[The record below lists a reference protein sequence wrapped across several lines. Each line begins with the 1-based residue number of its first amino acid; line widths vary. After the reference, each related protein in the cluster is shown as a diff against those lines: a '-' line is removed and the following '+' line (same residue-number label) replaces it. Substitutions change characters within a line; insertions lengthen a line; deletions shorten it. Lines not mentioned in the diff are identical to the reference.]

1 MTVLASEES
10 IERTVDRPIGGQA
23 VIEGVMIRSPER
35 VATAVRSPDGNIS
48 VQAYPYISLVKR
60 VRGLGLPIFRGI
72 VTFAEMTVL
81 GVRTLTYSASIA
93 IPDEQTESGWKHA
106 LLDWLIT
113 ATAIV
118 AGLGLFLA
126 LPLAVANA
134 FGLTNNPLAFN
145 FVAGTVRATI
155 LLGYLWVLGRVP
167 DLRRVFA
174 YHGAEHK
181 AVFAYEADEELTVA
195 TARRYSRFHPRCG
208 TSFLLIV
215 VFVAIVAYAVIDAA
229 FAVLME
235 RAPTLIERIAT
246 HFLFLPIVAG
256 ASFEALK
263 ASGTYRNSAIV
274 RALIAPG
281 LWLQRLTT
289 REPDDEQL
297 EVAVAAA
304 RASLGLDPA
313 FTPRAD
319 SRTVDEESFVAV

>member
-1 MTVLASEES
+1 MIALASGES

-35 VATAVRSPDGNIS
+35 VATAVRRPDGDIS

-60 VRGLGLPIFRGI
+60 VRGFGLPIFRGV

-81 GVRTLTYSASIA
+81 GFRTLNYSASVA
-93 IPDEQTESGWKHA
+93 MPDEQANGWKDTV
-106 LLDWLIT
+106 LDWLIT
-113 ATAIV
+113 SGALV

-126 LPLAVANA
+126 LPLAVASV
-134 FGLTNNPLAFN
+134 FGLTNHPLAYN
-145 FVAGTVRATI
+145 FVAGTVRAGI
-155 LLGYLWVLGRVP
+155 LLGYLLILGRVP

-181 AVFAYEADEELTVA
+181 AVFAYEGGEDLTVDA
-195 TARRYSRFHPRCG
+195 ARKYSRFHPRCG

-229 FAVLME
+229 FALWMD
-235 RAPTLIERIAT
+235 RAPMLIERIGT
-246 HFLFLPIVAG
+246 HLLFLPVVAG

-263 ASGTYRNSAIV
+263 ASGAYRNSAV
-274 RALIAPG
+274 VSALIAPG

-304 RASLGLDPA
+304 RASLGLDSS

-319 SRTVDEESFVAV
+319 FRTVDDESFVAV

>member
-1 MTVLASEES
+1 MTTLHSGES

-35 VATAVRSPDGNIS
+35 VATAVRRPDGTIS
-48 VQAYPYISLVKR
+48 VQAYPYVSLVKR
-60 VRGLGLPIFRGI
+60 VRGFGLPIFRGV

-81 GVRTLTYSASIA
+81 GFRTLNYSASVA
-93 IPDEQTESGWKHA
+93 MPDEQANDWKNT

-113 ATAIV
+113 AGAII

-126 LPLAVANA
+126 LPLAVASV
-134 FGLTNNPLAFN
+134 FGFANHPLAYN
-145 FVAGTVRATI
+145 FVAGSVRAGI
-155 LLGYLWVLGRVP
+155 LLGYLWILGRVP

-181 AVFAYEADEELTVA
+181 AVFAYEGGEDLTVDA
-195 TARRYSRFHPRCG
+195 AREYSRFHPRCG

-215 VFVAIVAYAVIDAA
+215 VFVAIVAYAVIDAV
-229 FAVLME
+229 FAVLIG
-235 RAPTLIERIAT
+235 RVPTLVERIAT
-246 HFLFLPIVAG
+246 HLLFLPVVAG

-263 ASGTYRNSAIV
+263 ASGAYRNSAVV

-297 EVAVAAA
+297 EVAVVAA
-304 RASLGLDPA
+304 RASLGLAPS
-313 FTPRAD
+313 FTLPTD
-319 SRTVDEESFVAV
+319 SRTVDDKSFVAV